1 MAWMEPDLY
10 GLSTVSQIL
19 EGNHVKR
26 SESVHLVTLQS
37 VFTLYLE
44 AFLTQDA
51 GHCKERLTQ
60 LAGQLE
66 AEACPSR
73 EKRKIQEKHKEMVE
87 AVESMDIMERM
98 AKFDRRHTNNPMFK
112 VFCQYT

>member
-1 MAWMEPDLY
+1 M
-10 GLSTVSQIL
+10 SQIL

-26 SESVHLVTLQS
+26 SESVHVVTLQS

-44 AFLTQDA
+44 AFLTQEA
-51 GHCKERLTQ
+51 GHCKEHLTQ

-66 AEACPSR
+66 AEACSSR
-73 EKRKIQEKHKEMVE
+73 EKRKIQKKHKEMVE

-98 AKFDRRHTNNPMFK
+98 VKFDRRHTNNPMFP
-112 VFCQYT
+112 VSHAGNNFNFI